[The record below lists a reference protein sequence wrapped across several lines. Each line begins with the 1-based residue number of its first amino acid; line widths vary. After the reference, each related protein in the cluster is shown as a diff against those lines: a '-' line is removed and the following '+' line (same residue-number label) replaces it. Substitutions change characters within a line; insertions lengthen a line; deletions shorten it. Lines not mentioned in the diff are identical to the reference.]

1 MKLFASCAVPGLAM
15 TAALTLLAQPPT
27 GSDTN
32 TLDVLRQTLAEQ
44 QRHPDKIIR
53 TPTNLPAALPA
64 STESEMPALKQGTAS
79 VAQLPTK
86 SSAAAALEKQYLE
99 GKLTG
104 RQYQKALA
112 DLERK
117 DSSGSPAKSPKL
129 VKSPKAGSG
138 PSPAL
143 EPAIPTP
150 PPQPTEKQR
159 KVSDVESRLDVM
171 IKEKEARD
179 RAAQTNTP
187 AAPGP
192 KATKRERLDFLLKQV
207 VAGKL
212 SDEEYKKERE
222 KILAEPE

>member
-1 MKLFASCAVPGLAM
+1 MAAV
-15 TAALTLLAQPPT
+15 LTLPGQPPAS
-27 GSDTN
+27 SDTN
-32 TLDVLRQTLAEQ
+32 TLKVLRQTIAEQ

-53 TPTNLPAALPA
+53 TPTNLPPTAHASAQFDSPVVKPA
-64 STESEMPALKQGTAS
+64 SPNVAPAPAK
-79 VAQLPTK
+79 
-86 SSAAAALEKQYLE
+86 SAAAELEKQYLE

-112 DLERK
+112 ELERRGN
-117 DSSGSPAKSPKL
+117 SSAPS
-129 VKSPKAGSG
+129 KSPKAVASPKAGRG
-138 PSPAL
+138 PQPAN

-159 KVSDVESRLDVM
+159 KVSEVESRLDVM

-179 RAAQTNTP
+179 RAALTNAP